1 VTTIA
6 VQLPVGLAKRF
17 TRIADREHL
26 SHEDL
31 ARVAI
36 RLFAKAVEADERTN
50 QPTNQPTQ
58 DAGRDRCWRIRCHD
72 RLRSVLAGGSAA
84 VRGAIVRDI
93 AVELFTAVERIR
105 SVERC
110 SLRAAVGRCH

>member
-1 VTTIA
+1 MTTII
-6 VQLPVGLAKRF
+6 VQLPPGLAREF
-17 TRIADREHL
+17 ARIADTE
-26 SHEDL
+26 SMPHEDL
-31 ARVAI
+31 ARVAL
-36 RLFAKAVEADERTN
+36 RLFVKAVKADERTN